1 MGKLGININDEP
13 ENFKLPQIP
22 PRNPPPTTEYVGQ
35 QAVCKGSLALGSG
48 CGRCS
53 RCKQEIKSLLEEDV
67 ESSNTQS
74 KVFYNMQALLDY
86 VLIFKLKHFDVRTKM
101 GGVVLTYQKEN
112 H

>member
-1 MGKLGININDEP
+1 MTFVIEQDEQ
-13 ENFKLPQIP
+13 N
-22 PRNPPPTTEYVGQ
+22 V
-35 QAVCKGSLALGSG
+35 
-48 CGRCS
+48 
-53 RCKQEIKSLLEEDV
+53 LEGDV
-67 ESSNTQS
+67 ETSNTQS

>member
-1 MGKLGININDEP
+1 MTNVIE
-13 ENFKLPQIP
+13 
-22 PRNPPPTTEYVGQ
+22 
-35 QAVCKGSLALGSG
+35 
-48 CGRCS
+48 
-53 RCKQEIKSLLEEDV
+53 QEEQNVLEGGV

-101 GGVVLTYQKEN
+101 GGIVLTYQKEN

>member
-1 MGKLGININDEP
+1 MTFVI
-13 ENFKLPQIP
+13 
-22 PRNPPPTTEYVGQ
+22 GQ
-35 QAVCKGSLALGSG
+35 EEQSVLKG
-48 CGRCS
+48 
-53 RCKQEIKSLLEEDV
+53 DV
-67 ESSNTQS
+67 ETSNTQS

>member
-1 MGKLGININDEP
+1 MTNVIE
-13 ENFKLPQIP
+13 Q
-22 PRNPPPTTEYVGQ
+22 
-35 QAVCKGSLALGSG
+35 
-48 CGRCS
+48 
-53 RCKQEIKSLLEEDV
+53 EDV
-67 ESSNTQS
+67 NLVTGDVETSNTQS

>member
-1 MGKLGININDEP
+1 MTFVINGQDEQ
-13 ENFKLPQIP
+13 N
-22 PRNPPPTTEYVGQ
+22 V
-35 QAVCKGSLALGSG
+35 
-48 CGRCS
+48 
-53 RCKQEIKSLLEEDV
+53 LEGDV

-74 KVFYNMQALLDY
+74 KVFTNMQALLDY

>member
-1 MGKLGININDEP
+1 MTNVIE
-13 ENFKLPQIP
+13 
-22 PRNPPPTTEYVGQ
+22 
-35 QAVCKGSLALGSG
+35 
-48 CGRCS
+48 
-53 RCKQEIKSLLEEDV
+53 QEDVNVLEGDV

-74 KVFYNMQALLDY
+74 KLFYNMQALLDY